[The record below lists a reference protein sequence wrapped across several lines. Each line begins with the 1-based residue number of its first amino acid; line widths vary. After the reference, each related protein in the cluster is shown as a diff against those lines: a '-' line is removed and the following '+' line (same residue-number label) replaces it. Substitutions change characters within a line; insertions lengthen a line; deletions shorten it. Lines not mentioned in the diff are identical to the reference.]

1 MMRVLFLILTA
12 LSFLVACASHPGA
25 KARHAVLIDMASV
38 EVAQVAEGK
47 GAPTSARHEV
57 RPGADTLQPV
67 RVLIRQAAID
77 VEVGDVAAALV
88 AIRDLAL
95 KKGGFV
101 LSSSLDSITVKVP
114 SERLDEVVDT
124 IGALGHVRRRTIE
137 ARDVTAE
144 YLDLEARLQ
153 NAQATRDQLRALLQK
168 AANVEETLRVQTEL
182 SRVQEMIERLQGR
195 LNYLKT
201 RSALSEVR
209 VEVRQKRVP
218 GPVVLLFQGIGWGL
232 GKLFWL

>member
-1 MMRVLFLILTA
+1 MRVLSLILA
-12 LSFLVACASHPGA
+12 GLSFLGACASHPGA
-25 KARHAVLIDMASV
+25 EARHAVLNDMANV
-38 EVAQVAEGK
+38 EVAQVAED
-47 GAPTSARHEV
+47 APTAARHEV
-57 RPGADTLQPV
+57 RPGPDTPQPA

-77 VEVGDVAAALV
+77 VEVGDVAATLT
-88 AIRDLAL
+88 AIRDLARE
-95 KKGGFV
+95 KGGFV

-153 NAQATRDQLRALLQK
+153 NAHATRDQLRALLQK

-182 SRVQEMIERLQGR
+182 SRVQEMIERLRGR

-209 VEVRQKRVP
+209 VGVREKRIP